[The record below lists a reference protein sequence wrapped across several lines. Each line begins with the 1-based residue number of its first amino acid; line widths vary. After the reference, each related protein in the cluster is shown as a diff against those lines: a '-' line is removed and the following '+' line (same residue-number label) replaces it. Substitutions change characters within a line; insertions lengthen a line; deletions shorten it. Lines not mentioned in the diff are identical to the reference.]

1 LKTRITNRDVLLSTG
16 NFKGRKAML
25 DILEAGLQ
33 ASDPYTNTL
42 KLIRRE
48 GERLIIGHQAFEPP
62 GSPVSGDEVFNLADL
77 GNIYVFGACKGVQRV
92 AKAIEEILG
101 DRLTGGHVIDK
112 KGSPMILERVGV
124 TLGSHP
130 VPDEDCVRGCRRILD
145 LTQKL
150 KENDLVFAVSG
161 NGISSL
167 LTLPSPGI
175 TVEEVRETTYKLQ
188 IERGVPTFELN
199 AVRNH
204 LDELKGGQI
213 TRHFHPAKAI
223 HIVAFWPY
231 TYEQLMGQNIWLHT
245 LPDYSTFQTAIDI
258 LHKWDAWEAV
268 PASVRRHLLK
278 ADPRQETVKADEFK
292 QTPSRIFE
300 IMPQRAGSPESAL
313 QKAEELGFKAVVLAE
328 KLFAVEAK
336 QAGLL
341 SAVIARTVEQWGQPV
356 EPPCALFL
364 NGEMVVTV
372 NNETGMGG
380 RNQEFALAT
389 AQRISGSPNII
400 IGSVDTDGTDG
411 PGPQFSEGKIDIPCL
426 AGGLADGTTLEEAI
440 KRGINLVD
448 ALKRHDTS
456 PALWGLNSGIVATPN
471 ISMNDLTVILVMGRS
486 G

>member
-1 LKTRITNRDVLLSTG
+1 METRIANRDVLLSSG
-16 NFKGRKAML
+16 NLPGRKAML

-33 ASDPYTNTL
+33 ACDPYTNTR

-48 GERLIIGHQAFEPP
+48 GENLIIGNRAFEPP
-62 GSPVSGDEVFNLADL
+62 GSPVTGDEIYDLSGL

-112 KGSPMILERVGV
+112 KGSPVILDRVGV

-130 VPDEDCVRGCRRILD
+130 VPDEDCVRGCRRILEQ
-145 LTQKL
+145 TQNL

-167 LTLPSPGI
+167 LTLPVPGI
-175 TVEEVRETTYKLQ
+175 TVEDVRETTYKLQ

-204 LDELKGGQI
+204 LDQLKGGKI
-213 TRHFHPAKAI
+213 SRHFLPAKTV

-231 TYEQLMGQNIWLHT
+231 TYQQLMEQNIWLHT

-258 LHKWDAWEAV
+258 LNKWEAWEAM
-268 PASVRRHLLK
+268 PASVRKHLQE
-278 ADPRQETVKADEFK
+278 ADPRQETVKSDEFK
-292 QTPSRIFE
+292 KTPSRIFE
-300 IMPQRAGSPESAL
+300 IMPQRAGSPEAAL

-328 KLFAVEAK
+328 KVFAIEAR

-341 SAVIARTVEQWGQPV
+341 SAVIARTVEQNGQPI

-372 NNETGMGG
+372 GNESGMGG
-380 RNQEFALAT
+380 RNQEFVLAA

-411 PGPQFSEGKIDIPCL
+411 PGPQFAGNKIDIPCL
-426 AGGLADGTTLEEAI
+426 AGGLADGTTFEEAN

-471 ISMNDLTVILVMGRS
+471 ISMNDLTVILVLGRS